1 MTMIMVIWMIGDIVD
16 DGDDIKLC
24 EYQALASERP
34 SPQYRRV
41 GWPGS
46 PFQIDDHVDSWLI

>member
-1 MTMIMVIWMIGDIVD
+1 MILLNVD
-16 DGDDIKLC
+16 DGDNIKLC

-46 PFQIDDHVDSWLI
+46 PGKHDDADVVAADDDT